1 MLPATEEEE
10 NHVRDY
16 MEGQASDLTVT
27 FIQKVYEEN
36 IINHIHAVWDVH
48 TNKDRWWVMTNPMN
62 LYSQEQFP
70 NMDYAV
76 TFHVGLCIRI
86 PRSEKQK
93 ATDLPVEPFAMVYKE
108 LSDAQDSLLIA
119 KNVADYK
126 AIGVKCRETLVAF
139 ADVAQ
144 NVLPW
149 TSTEEK
155 PKRADFK
162 AWVDHICTVILQG
175 PSHEHRRH
183 LFKSMLDSAWK
194 FDNWLTHSKSSH
206 IRDAECAIEVTG
218 MATQLCMSAIIHH
231 VRGVPDEC
239 PQCGS
244 QNLSPERGT
253 NTSMPGR
260 LFERPTCD
268 DCDWVGETVEIKED
282 PEEERKPSEGKCIV
296 PNVPLRKL
304 KRPGD
309 DSDTL

>member
-1 MLPATEEEE
+1 
-10 NHVRDY
+10 
-16 MEGQASDLTVT
+16 MEAEAPDLTVT

-93 ATDLPVEPFAMVYKE
+93 ATDLPVEPFAGVYKE
-108 LSDAQDSLLIA
+108 LSDAQDSLLTA

-126 AIGVKCRETLVAF
+126 AIGVKCRETLLTFVG
-139 ADVAQ
+139 VTQ
-144 NVLPW
+144 TVLPW

-155 PKRADFK
+155 PQRANFK

-175 PSHEHRRH
+175 QTHEHRRK
-183 LFKSMLDSAWK
+183 LFKSMLDSAWT
-194 FDNWLTHSKSSH
+194 FDNWLTHSASSH
-206 IRDAECAIEVTG
+206 IRDAEVAIDVTG
-218 MATQLCMSAIIHH
+218 MGVQMCMTAIIHH
-231 VRGVPDEC
+231 LRGVPDEC
-239 PQCGS
+239 PVCHS
-244 QNLSPERGT
+244 QSLSPERGFH
-253 NTSMPGR
+253 TSNPDVM
-260 LFERPTCD
+260 FERPTCD
-268 DCDWVGETVEIKED
+268 DCGWAGEPVEITAEQ
-282 PEEERKPSEGKCIV
+282 ERKPPEGECIV
-296 PNVPLRKL
+296 QNVPLRKL

-309 DSDTL
+309 DSEMTR